1 MRLRSPMRGTMYRG
15 CATRN
20 GRIGSSPRNVRR
32 TDVKVGSAGV
42 RSGAAESLRV
52 FLANWFFTSLCGMT
66 LGEYMRLLGKHRF
79 AVAPAYWPR
88 AAFMAGMGALNS
100 IVSSYENRI
109 YGPEVASARIR
120 PPLFILGHWRSGTTL
135 LHNLLATD
143 GQFAYPTTYQVLNPH
158 TFLTTERFS
167 RFLFV
172 SPSTRMMDNIPL
184 NASVPFEDEFATC
197 GTLRSPFLTWVF
209 PRDAEEYHKYL
220 TFRGVADRDVAEWT
234 AALTLFYRKLTW
246 KYDRPLLLKS
256 PPHTARIKLLL
267 AMFPDARF
275 VHIYRDPYAV
285 FRSTQRQTR
294 VSLRTMGL
302 QHLDEKYIDELVIRR
317 FTIMY
322 DAFFEERSS
331 IPEGRLHELSFEDL
345 EKDPVGQV
353 KRIYDALD
361 VPGFDAMRP
370 SLQRYVDS
378 NATYRKNA
386 YSDLSPSLRQDVGR
400 AWRRNFEAWGYAA
413 D

>member
-1 MRLRSPMRGTMYRG
+1 VSVASGGGTLDATERLRT
-15 CATRN
+15 
-20 GRIGSSPRNVRR
+20 
-32 TDVKVGSAGV
+32 
-42 RSGAAESLRV
+42 
-52 FLANWFFTSLCGMT
+52 FLANWLFTSLYGMT
-66 LGEYMRLLGKHRF
+66 LGEYVRLLRKHRF

-100 IVSSYENRI
+100 AVGGYENRV
-109 YGPEVASARIR
+109 YGPEVANAEIK
-120 PPLFILGHWRSGTTL
+120 PPLFILGHWRSGTTH
-135 LHNLLATD
+135 LHNLLAVDT
-143 GQFAYPTTYQVLNPH
+143 QFAYPNIYQVLNPH
-158 TFLTTERFS
+158 TFLSTERYS
-167 RFLFV
+167 DLLFV
-172 SPSTRMMDNIPL
+172 SPSTRMMDNMAL
-184 NASVPFEDEFATC
+184 NARVPFEDEFATC
-197 GTLRSPFLTWVF
+197 GTLHSPFLTWVF
-209 PRDAEEYHKYL
+209 PKDRGEYNKYL
-220 TFRGVADRDVAEWT
+220 TFRDVPEREVAEWA

>member
-1 MRLRSPMRGTMYRG
+1 
-15 CATRN
+15 
-20 GRIGSSPRNVRR
+20 
-32 TDVKVGSAGV
+32 VKVGSAGV

-66 LGEYMRLLGKHRF
+66 LGEYMRLLQKHRF

-88 AAFMAGMGALNS
+88 AAFMTGMGALNS

-197 GTLRSPFLTWVF
+197 GTLCSPFLTWVF

-220 TFRGVADRDVAEWT
+220 TFRGVADRDVSEWT

-256 PPHTARIKLLL
+256 PPHTGRIKLLL
-267 AMFPDARF
+267 QSFPDARF
-275 VHIYRDPYAV
+275 VHIHRNPYAI
-285 FRSTQRQTR
+285 FQSTQRQTQ

-302 QHLDEKYIDELVIRR
+302 QHFDVRHTTDLVLER
-317 FTIMY
+317 FKIMY
-322 DAFFEERSS
+322 DAFFEERSL
-331 IPEGRLHELSFEDL
+331 IPGNRFQEVSFEEL
-345 EKDPVGQV
+345 EQDPVGQV
-353 KRIYDALD
+353 KRIYDGLD
-361 VPGFDAMRP
+361 LPGFGGMQPR
-370 SLQRYVDS
+370 LRHYVDS
-378 NATYRKNA
+378 TVNYRKNT
-386 YSDLSPSLRQDVGR
+386 YTDLSTSLRRDVGR
-400 AWRRNFEAWGYAA
+400 AWRRNFEEWGYATE
-413 D
+413 DH